1 MDDEISLRT
10 RSQSSGGLVGEAE
23 GLTLS
28 CSGTIMTIAT
38 TTTDQFFTPQASE
51 EPLRPAIKDQSLS
64 SESVPQGFSRSYS
77 IERDAP
83 SFTEER
89 EGRLP
94 VAAADLREFDPLGLM
109 TFNSPPRPSRD
120 PGESTASAEGG
131 HSSKCLLLDIDE
143 GSPSRPPMTPTSVA
157 KYSERE
163 VQQLRRQYEE
173 RLERQGDLMQ
183 LEVSS
188 LQEKYSQALRAAEE
202 MRTLLAEYE
211 RTMAGLLETRRLHPE
226 RLEGMEAAEEERQR
240 LAIEAQSL
248 RIAFSNLRQ
257 NYEEN
262 KRALESLRLVPS
274 CRVDDPTRILPSS
287 PLFSSPFILLRVCR
301 VSKACYLWWDS

>member
-1 MDDEISLRT
+1 
-10 RSQSSGGLVGEAE
+10 
-23 GLTLS
+23 
-28 CSGTIMTIAT
+28 MTIAT

-51 EPLRPAIKDQSLS
+51 EPLRPTTKDQGLS

-77 IERDAP
+77 IDGHSP
-83 SFTEER
+83 SMDDVGGMR
-89 EGRLP
+89 PP
-94 VAAADLREFDPLGLM
+94 VVTDLREFDPLGLM
-109 TFNSPPRPSRD
+109 TFNSPPRPQRRRD
-120 PGESTASAEGG
+120 PEGG
-131 HSSKCLLLDIDE
+131 NTALSENGHPSKCLLLDIDE

-157 KYSERE
+157 KFSERE

-188 LQEKYSQALRAAEE
+188 LQDKYNHALRAAEE
-202 MRTLLAEYE
+202 MRTLLVEYE

-226 RLEGMEAAEEERQR
+226 RSEDMEAAEEERQR
-240 LAIEAQSL
+240 LAIETQSL

-262 KRALESLRLVPS
+262 KRALESLRLVS
-274 CRVDDPTRILPSS
+274 HARRVGS
-287 PLFSSPFILLRVCR
+287 F
-301 VSKACYLWWDS
+301 WH